1 MVRSRALARTL
12 FGEINK
18 ADFPLRDTEF
28 TLLGSVWAG
37 AGWRR

>member
-12 FGEINK
+12 FGEINS
-18 ADFPLRDTEF
+18 DEVPLRLNEF